1 MQAHLGYRYLI
12 RSCKLKK
19 SVWINPKLAL
29 TLTLENNGFSNTL
42 KPFETTILFKNV
54 SAFLLRDA
62 RHALA

>member
-19 SVWINPKLAL
+19 SGWINPELAL
-29 TLTLENNGFSNTL
+29 TLTLENHGFSNTL